1 MSGPGEERD
10 DMADDLGAHT
20 REVHAEA
27 PAILRFWFDELPAEK
42 HFAKDDAVDAE
53 CARRFGAVR
62 DAILASGAAG
72 WRGDPDTLLA
82 AVIALDQFSRNI
94 HRGSAQA
101 FAADPL
107 ALSLA
112 REAIAR
118 GWDAGMEEDRR
129 QFLYMPF
136 MHAEDASVQAE
147 SVALFTVLGDAEQLS
162 YAAGHK
168 ALIDRF
174 GRFPHRN
181 EALGRKST
189 PEELDYLKQP
199 GAGY

>member
-1 MSGPGEERD
+1 
-10 DMADDLGAHT
+10 MADDLGGKV

-27 PAILRFWFDELPAEK
+27 AAILRFWFDEMPAEAR
-42 HFAKDDAVDAE
+42 FAKDDAVDRE
-53 CARRFGAVR
+53 CERRFGDVR
-62 DAILASGAAG
+62 DAILASGASG
-72 WRGDPDTLLA
+72 WRADADSLLA

-94 HRGSAQA
+94 HRGGPRA
-101 FAADPL
+101 FEADAL

-112 REAIAR
+112 REAIAN
-118 GWDAGMEEDRR
+118 GWDTGMDTERC

-136 MHAEDASVQAE
+136 QHAEDANVQAE
-147 SVALFTVLGDAEQLS
+147 SVALFARLGDRQVLE
-162 YAAGHK
+162 YAQGHK

-181 EALGRKST
+181 QALGRRST
-189 PEELDYLKQP
+189 PEELEYLSQP

>member
-1 MSGPGEERD
+1 
-10 DMADDLGAHT
+10 MADDLGAGA
-20 REVHAEA
+20 REVHAA
-27 PAILRFWFDELPAEK
+27 AAAILRFWFDELPADK
-42 HFAKDDAVDAE
+42 RFAKDDAVDAE

-62 DAILASGAAG
+62 DAILASGAAD

-101 FAADPL
+101 FAADSL
-107 ALSLA
+107 ALSLS
-112 REAIAR
+112 REAIGH
-118 GWDAGMEEDRR
+118 GWDGAMNAEHR

-136 MHAEDASVQAE
+136 MHSENPGMQAE
-147 SVALFTVLGDAEQLS
+147 SVALFTSLGDADQLS
-162 YAAGHK
+162 YAEGHRD
-168 ALIDRF
+168 LIDRF

-181 EALGRKST
+181 SALGRRDT
-189 PEELDYLKQP
+189 EEERAWLKQP